1 LIEWSAVVRSRLT
14 TCREV
19 PTLGRIRE
27 ISATSLGALR
37 HRDFRLF
44 WGGQLVS
51 LIGTWMQ
58 SVGQAWLVL
67 ELTRSPF
74 QLGLVTALQ
83 FIPVLLLSPIGGVAS
98 DRLRKRHILLVT
110 QATMMV
116 QAFVLAGLVSSGHV
130 RYWHVA
136 VLAAIY
142 GLGRALDIPARQ
154 AYVTDLVGRADV
166 PNAVALNSVVF
177 NGARIVGPAV
187 AGLLIGRFGVAPA
200 FFING
205 VSFLAV
211 LGALLAIRTDGRPDP
226 AGRLGLRAG
235 LVGALSYAT
244 GTPTIAFTLGLL
256 VVVSLLALNFNVVVP
271 LIAYGVLHEGARGFG
286 LLMSSVGAGAMVGA
300 VGITLFRRDRPSLAA
315 LAGAAATL
323 CAGIVVLALV
333 GHFAAAAAVLAVLG
347 CCQIVFTTGA
357 NTTLQLST
365 PDALRGRVMGLYAL
379 AFAGMSPFGALLVG
393 TVAEHFGVRVA
404 CAVSGGSG
412 LLAVAGLGL
421 VASRLRWQ
429 NLGSGSAVIPH

>member
-412 LLAVAGLGL
+412 LLAVAGLVL